1 MDIFIGGEKC
11 RRGCY
16 GNAFCKYCIAAEC
29 FVAVDGL
36 ITGNLDGVG
45 VFVDSFVNCLDA
57 DV

>member
-1 MDIFIGGEKC
+1 MDIFVCGVKR
-11 RRGCY
+11 RRGCH
-16 GNAFCKYCIAAEC
+16 GNALCKHGIAAEC

-45 VFVDSFVNCLDA
+45 VFTDFFIDGFET